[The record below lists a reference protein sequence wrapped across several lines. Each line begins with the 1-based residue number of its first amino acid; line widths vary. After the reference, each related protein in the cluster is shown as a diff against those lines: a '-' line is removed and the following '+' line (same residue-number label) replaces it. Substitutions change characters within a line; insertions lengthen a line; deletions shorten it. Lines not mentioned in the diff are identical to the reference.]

1 MRRWLTT
8 ALAVGA
14 WLLAATP
21 APAGFVFTFSN
32 VGDIQTGQ
40 TRTVNVFLHWDG
52 SGTNSLSAANGG
64 LTEAD
69 YGIRL
74 LQSSPGTVT
83 VADPGLFVNG
93 GPPGGTGSST
103 TTNADFDIVTKYG
116 PTGTGF
122 STISGY
128 QNLAAVGS
136 SSSAGA
142 NTSSANNT
150 GGSAATLYLGSFTLT
165 AGPNNGSTPLAV
177 TVTAFLRNTLAG
189 AGNFLD
195 ASFND
200 LDSQVTAGNANFN
213 VTPVPEPG
221 SLALLGLAMSGVAG
235 AAWRKRRN
243 STPATAAS

>member
-1 MRRWLTT
+1 
-8 ALAVGA
+8 
-14 WLLAATP
+14 LAA
-21 APAGFVFTFSN
+21 APLASAGFVFTFSN

-83 VADPGLFVNG
+83 VADPGTFVNG

-103 TTNADFDIVTKYG
+103 TTNADFDVVTKYG
-116 PTGTGF
+116 PGTSPSNGF

-142 NTSSANNT
+142 NSSSANNT

-165 AGPNNGSTPLAV
+165 AGPNNGSTPLPV
-177 TVTAFLRNTLAG
+177 TVTAYLRNTFAG

-195 ASFND
+195 ANFTD
-200 LDSQVTAGNANFN
+200 LDSQITAGNANFN

-221 SLALLGLAMSGVAG
+221 SIALLGLAMSGVAG